1 MTNDQFCNVLYNS
14 FLKFLATGS
23 RSNAKLKILHSKIA
37 ADLGNRLGSDFEV
50 AALGLNNG
58 REGTI
63 IGRYVDKK
71 VDILISKN
79 GAPVAGMAIKF
90 VMQNYMRNSNNYFE
104 NMLGETANIRS
115 NHIPYYQIFVIPDRI
130 PYYEKDGSISR
141 WEEINQHNL
150 DKYNILSNDDTE
162 TYMHTPDKT
171 LLCVV
176 HISDSSTAIN
186 NRNEYISYYKNNSF
200 SISLS
205 TRAFDSF
212 GRNVIY
218 NDYTLFIEKVFH
230 SILSQ

>member
-90 VMQNYMRNSNNYFE
+90 VMQNYMQNSNNYFE

-176 HISDSSTAIN
+176 HVSDNSTAIN

-218 NDYTLFIEKVFH
+218 NDYTLFIKKVFH